1 MSNLLLKLKQTLYC
15 LVDMSDHKAVFTDD
29 RWIHSFIHTTIDIN
43 VPDWIVN
50 SAQYEHGGLSAW
62 PDASIHIYRLLHST

>member
-29 RWIHSFIHTTIDIN
+29 R
-43 VPDWIVN
+43 
-50 SAQYEHGGLSAW
+50 
-62 PDASIHIYRLLHST
+62 